1 MHIMFII
8 EDSGNLHTL
17 LFDGG
22 RINAATSWY
31 SIMNYAVTNRLSY
44 KAISDLLDLIKV
56 IINVVI

>member
-22 RINAATSWY
+22 RSNADTSWY
-31 SIMNYAVTNRLSY
+31 SIMNYAVTNQLSY
-44 KAISDLLDLIKV
+44 KAISDLLDFIKV